1 MATSNEA
8 KQDLIQHITFP
19 IPSLKDV
26 PKPGS
31 LGKEQRL
38 ETIIANL
45 DKQHQTTRLKIIEA
59 AKRKLQE
66 HHASK
71 QEDDPDKMDISPPA
85 GSDGMEV
92 FLSNLNT
99 PYLDS
104 MGDPCSTP
112 STAHLMEGMSVG
124 VPQKLPPI
132 EIQLAKE
139 TLDQIALYDIHAL
152 PARKFYAD
160 ALSRSRGESSGNGGG
175 AATVT
180 DPRRSSTG
188 GGGAASD
195 PRRLSSVGGPTSAP
209 PSRAGSGTFATTSG
223 RTDPRFANDPRLRGR

>member
-1 MATSNEA
+1 MTTSNEA

-19 IPSLKDV
+19 IPSLRDV
-26 PKPGS
+26 PKPGT

-59 AKRKLQE
+59 AKKILQE
-66 HHASK
+66 HHASD
-71 QEDDPDKMDISPPA
+71 QEDKMDTCPPVT

-104 MGDPCSTP
+104 MGDPCSSP

-124 VPQKLPPI
+124 IPQKTPPI
-132 EIQLAKE
+132 EMQLAKE
-139 TLDQIALYDIHAL
+139 TLDQIALYDTHAL

-160 ALSRSRGESSGNGGG
+160 ALSRSRGESSGSSGG
-175 AATVT
+175 AT

-188 GGGAASD
+188 GAASASD
-195 PRRLSSVGGPTSAP
+195 PRRSSTGGPTSAP
-209 PSRAGSGTFATTSG
+209 PSRAGSGTFAIPSG